1 MKVAALLLIFANCE
15 CLDVKFKFVKDFI
28 TKKNVFLN
36 IYTCEKDDSI
46 KSFLIKES
54 SNQLSNFNGIKFY
67 RNDINNDNLNY
78 LRSRLYFVTDF
89 HSCGIN
95 SLLLKQFDLNN
106 LFRYPLKHVF
116 IIKNEDADDFY
127 SDLCQYNILVMSE
140 VYVAFYDEDN
150 IDIYEVYKTGPKVN
164 CVINN
169 YGNWSLSIGLMGK
182 NTSIFTRRKDFKK
195 YELLVLH
202 TVQNNDSLKAD
213 FDDISGHDA
222 YGGESQSY

>member
-213 FDDISGHDA
+213 FDDI
-222 YGGESQSY
+222 